1 MLYPSSFVAFKVPR
15 ALKSKDNS
23 GNSKYYSI
31 YNLIAQLM
39 YMNQQLNQILDL
51 DVFDAMMMIKSYARI
66 TNPNQKEKPRQVD
79 RVFLVLI

>member
-1 MLYPSSFVAFKVPR
+1 MTRTHYPSSFVAFKVPR
-15 ALKSKDNS
+15 SLKSKDKS
-23 GNSKYYSI
+23 GSSKYYSI

-66 TNPNQKEKPRQVD
+66 TNPKPKKKNPVK
-79 RVFLVLI
+79 

>member
-1 MLYPSSFVAFKVPR
+1 MPR

-23 GNSKYYSI
+23 GSSKYYSI

-39 YMNQQLNQILDL
+39 YMNQQLDQILDL

-66 TNPNQKEKPRQVD
+66 SNPKPKKKNPVK
-79 RVFLVLI
+79 

>member
-1 MLYPSSFVAFKVPR
+1 MPR

-66 TNPNQKEKPRQVD
+66 TNPKPKKKNPVK
-79 RVFLVLI
+79 

>member
-1 MLYPSSFVAFKVPR
+1 MPR

-23 GNSKYYSI
+23 GSSKYYSI

-66 TNPNQKEKPRQVD
+66 TNPKPKKKNPVK
-79 RVFLVLI
+79 

>member
-1 MLYPSSFVAFKVPR
+1 MPR

-23 GNSKYYSI
+23 GSSKYYSI

-51 DVFDAMMMIKSYARI
+51 DVFDAMMMIKAYARI
-66 TNPNQKEKPRQVD
+66 SNPKPKKKNPVK
-79 RVFLVLI
+79 